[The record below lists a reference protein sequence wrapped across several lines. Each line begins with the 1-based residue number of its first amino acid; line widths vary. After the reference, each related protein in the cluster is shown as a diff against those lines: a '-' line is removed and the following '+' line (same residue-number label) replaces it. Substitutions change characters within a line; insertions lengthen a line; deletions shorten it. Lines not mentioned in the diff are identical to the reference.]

1 MEIFKPE
8 KPDHLDEMDADN
20 PFYSYSHGSNYN
32 GNDYSLCGVG
42 SEEWQGETPRKRIT
56 CPECLSIIRHCKEYK
71 F

>member
-42 SEEWQGETPRKRIT
+42 QKSGKV
-56 CPECLSIIRHCKEYK
+56 RHLGRG
-71 F
+71 